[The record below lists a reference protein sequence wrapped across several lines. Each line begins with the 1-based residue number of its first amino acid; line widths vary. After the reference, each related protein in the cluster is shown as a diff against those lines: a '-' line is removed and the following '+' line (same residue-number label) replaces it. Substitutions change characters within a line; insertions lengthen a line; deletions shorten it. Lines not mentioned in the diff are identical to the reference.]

1 MISSPVAFP
10 EDLAALDPVEIHLS
24 TGRSVSIHAF
34 RAEFNVSPDRSGM
47 GLDRSYSAK
56 RLVQVE
62 KQSVFPEI
70 ACLSLFQHSGWHGVW
85 SDHAHR
91 KYFDKMPTQSKG
103 TSLDTFAN
111 QAITRIAENNGKS
124 KAGCWDLVLWENRT
138 LVFVAVITA
147 EEKGRAGL
155 SEANARWLAASIRS
169 GLSPSQFAIVTWTY
183 RKVAARRRQK
193 SAG

>member
-1 MISSPVAFP
+1 V
-10 EDLAALDPVEIHLS
+10 L
-24 TGRSVSIHAF
+24 
-34 RAEFNVSPDRSGM
+34 
-47 GLDRSYSAK
+47 
-56 RLVQVE
+56 VE
-62 KQSVFPEI
+62 KQAVFPEI

-85 SDHAHR
+85 SDHQHR

-111 QAITRIAENNGKS
+111 QAVSRIAENNGKS

-138 LVFVAVITA
+138 LVFVAVTTE

-169 GLSPSQFAIVTWTY
+169 GLSSAQFAIVSWTY

-193 SAG
+193 NAG